1 MWYWRKSE
9 WLNFANAITALYW
22 EGGLWGAPAAVL
34 TVWGFQLPSP
44 WRKRSP
50 NICPQCGYSYPQ
62 EDKLESSWGKTMKK
76 KEDRGVEKK
85 KRAQDGS
92 RVHFP
97 GGSTRAQGNCSFRG
111 VGLGGVVYG
120 GLDAAPRARDYTY
133 FSIEEGRSYSSQVV
147 LFYQK
152 RKKAKQHHD
161 HSSSLF
167 CLKQSRTLSLV
178 LVHTC
183 PQSAFCLWKNFS
195 QRISL
200 IREMRTHGNKGKQSK

>member
-152 RKKAKQHHD
+152 GRKQNNTMTTHPLYSAWNRAGPCLW
-161 HSSSLF
+161 SL
-167 CLKQSRTLSLV
+167 STHVLSLPFV
-178 LVHTC
+178 C
-183 PQSAFCLWKNFS
+183 
-195 QRISL
+195 
-200 IREMRTHGNKGKQSK
+200 GKTLAKE